1 VNLLKDIHRSA
12 WLTPAS
18 HIFLPV
24 LLTFALF
31 SVNAA
36 EPVDD
41 SKTTEELA
49 FVILDHCGFG
59 AGVFQ

>member
-18 HIFLPV
+18 HIFLAV

-31 SVNAA
+31 DVNAA

-41 SKTTEELA
+41 SKTTEELSN
-49 FVILDHCGFG
+49 VILDHRGFR
-59 AGVFQ
+59 ARVFQ